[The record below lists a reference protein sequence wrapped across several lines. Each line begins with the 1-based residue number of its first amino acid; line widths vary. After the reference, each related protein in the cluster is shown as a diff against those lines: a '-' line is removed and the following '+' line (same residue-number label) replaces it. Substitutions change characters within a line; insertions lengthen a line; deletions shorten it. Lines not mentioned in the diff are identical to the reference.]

1 MDAFEDVHVSV
12 IRHADRLADRERR
25 LRQDMDGI
33 DDERVAFP
41 MTDRMAVESRVW
53 RFRMRPTVGVD
64 AAQPIAVRFTEHGHA
79 AGGEQNFHG
88 VVCDQHPRWMRLRE
102 TSIENEFRATGLLLG
117 PHLFD
122 LLRYL
127 FIPWRR
133 IAARLA
139 VLVGDVRIPYAAPV
153 RQLGEISIVMRSRR
167 RIDDGR
173 RLLWRVLGV
182 RRGGRN

>member
-53 RFRMRPTVGVD
+53 RFRMRPTVG
-64 AAQPIAVRFTEHGHA
+64 
-79 AGGEQNFHG
+79 EQNYHG

-122 LLRYL
+122 LLRHL

-153 RQLGEISIVMRSRR
+153 RQLGEISIVLRSRR

-173 RLLWRVLGV
+173 RLL
-182 RRGGRN
+182 